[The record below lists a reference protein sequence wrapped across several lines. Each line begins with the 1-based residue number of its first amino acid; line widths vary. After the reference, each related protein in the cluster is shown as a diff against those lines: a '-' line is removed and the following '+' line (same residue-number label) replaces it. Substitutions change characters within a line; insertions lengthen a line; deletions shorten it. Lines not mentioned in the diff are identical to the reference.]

1 MAVLIPALRRG
12 LWGALAVWMAGC
24 APAPAADPPAATPVS
39 TLAETDP
46 PTDAE
51 GKPLPPG
58 VLSRAM
64 RAYYADVERSLRAQG
79 LMRTEIAPKD
89 APLTRERLIGD
100 FLRIALY
107 DEYADAGRGFIARL
121 TPSHL
126 RRWEQPVRMVTQYGA
141 SVPQAQRR
149 ATDAEIRAYATRLQ
163 RASGHP
169 VSLVPEGGNFT
180 VFVVNEDER
189 RALGPQLKTLVP
201 GIDRASL
208 RAITDLAPSNFC
220 VVFAF
225 SPPVRYD
232 YSRAIAVIRAELP
245 ARLRSSCIEEELA
258 QGMGLAN
265 DSPEARPSI
274 FNDDEEFSR
283 LTRHDEMLL
292 RILYDPALR
301 PGMTETQARPVVSDI
316 ATGLIGPTRTG
327 PRGAHP

>member
-1 MAVLIPALRRG
+1 MTTLITGLRRG
-12 LWGALAVWMAGC
+12 LWAALAVSLAAGAVPPSAMAG
-24 APAPAADPPAATPVS
+24 PPAVS
-39 TLAETDP
+39 HSLAETEA

-58 VLSRAM
+58 ALSRAM

-79 LMRTEIAPKD
+79 LMRTDIAPKD
-89 APLTRERLIGD
+89 APISRERLIDD

-107 DEYADAGRGFIARL
+107 DEYADAGRGFVARL

-126 RRWEQPVRMVTQYGA
+126 RRWEQPVQMTTRYGA
-141 SVPQAQRR
+141 SVPPAQRR
-149 ATDAEIRAYATRLQ
+149 ATDAEIRAYAARLQ
-163 RASGHP
+163 RAAGHP
-169 VSLVPEGGNFT
+169 VALVPEGGNFT

-189 RALGPQLKTLVP
+189 RALAPQLKALVP

-232 YSRAIAVIRAELP
+232 YSHAVAVIRAELP

-283 LTRHDEMLL
+283 LTRHDELLL

-301 PGMTETQARPVVSDI
+301 PGMTEAQARPAVTDI
-316 ATGLIGPTRTG
+316 ATGLSRTDR
-327 PRGAHP
+327 PRPAHP